1 MDAVEFFQ
9 GLVRAHKSGRPRG
22 IGSICSAHRLVLQAA
37 VEQAAADGAPLL
49 VESTVNQVNQFCGY
63 TGMRP
68 EDFRDLVHTVAAE
81 RGFPSERILLGGDH
95 LGPYPWRGEKAESAM
110 DKARAL
116 AAASVCA
123 GYAKI
128 HLDASM
134 PLGGD
139 TPDPVHGLDP
149 VLIARRE
156 AELAAAAEAAFAERL
171 PRAGSEPVYVIG
183 TDVPPPG
190 GIRAG
195 GAEVPVTPV
204 AELRQT
210 VSMCDEAFASL
221 HLHGAWGRV
230 CAVVVQPGVEF
241 GDQVVHPYDR
251 GRAEALCRAA
261 HDLPGMVLEGHSTD
275 YQSPGRLRELVEDGV
290 AVLKVGPALTFAARE
305 ALFALE
311 LIESELF
318 AGDPAVSLSRLGATL
333 DAAMLANPAHW
344 SGYYPGG
351 ERDRR
356 LARRYSLSDR
366 SRYYW
371 SVPEV
376 QEAVRRLMTNLG
388 RTAIPWPLLSQFLPV
403 QSRRLRDGEIG
414 GDPESLVRDAVR
426 EVLRGYSLA
435 TAGKQP

>member
-1 MDAVEFFQ
+1 
-9 GLVRAHKSGRPRG
+9 
-22 IGSICSAHRLVLQAA
+22 
-37 VEQAAADGAPLL
+37 
-49 VESTVNQVNQFCGY
+49 
-63 TGMRP
+63 
-68 EDFRDLVHTVAAE
+68 
-81 RGFPSERILLGGDH
+81 
-95 LGPYPWRGEKAESAM
+95 
-110 DKARAL
+110 
-116 AAASVCA
+116 
-123 GYAKI
+123 
-128 HLDASM
+128 
-134 PLGGD
+134 
-139 TPDPVHGLDP
+139 
-149 VLIARRE
+149 
-156 AELAAAAEAAFAERL
+156 
-171 PRAGSEPVYVIG
+171 
-183 TDVPPPG
+183 
-190 GIRAG
+190 
-195 GAEVPVTPV
+195 
-204 AELRQT
+204 
-210 VSMCDEAFASL
+210 
-221 HLHGAWGRV
+221 V